1 MRRGKSGIYRTR
13 IKAKRR
19 EGRGGEGLFLFRGVR
34 RALISAF
41 STRTAMLEGFPR
53 KSFIK
58 KTFFIFLV
66 HYGHHIF
73 SEAKKDTYNVKNSF
87 SKHRFQELGHLR
99 AQTGH

>member
-1 MRRGKSGIYRTR
+1 
-13 IKAKRR
+13 
-19 EGRGGEGLFLFRGVR
+19 
-34 RALISAF
+34 
-41 STRTAMLEGFPR
+41 MLEGFPR

-87 SKHRFQELGHLR
+87 SKHRFQEIEGPDRSLGAFLPL
-99 AQTGH
+99 QS